1 MDGTLDL
8 SFEAFQDL
16 DNIPTA
22 RGRGWLAS
30 DLNRDDWTVKMTN
43 EGKKEIA
50 SMVNEMVAKPL
61 PTLLRKPS
69 QFDISELANIYNKAK
84 NICDHGVGFAVI
96 DRLPLDD
103 FTIEQMVNVY
113 WTLGQ
118 YMGMNV
124 AQKWDGTMIYD
135 VTDTGKKFGYGVR
148 GSATSVELVFHTDN
162 AFGVSVPDYVGLL
175 CKRPAK
181 VGGLS
186 RFCSLYT
193 VHERMEDKYPSELRR
208 LYQPVH
214 FDRQAE
220 HASNKA
226 KTSLAPMFTWR
237 DNKLRCR
244 ANSSLV
250 RKGYQVGGHEMDN
263 LLQDALNAIEEVT
276 ASEDLWIEAP
286 LSRGNVQYLNNHELG
301 HYRSNFIDY
310 DDQSKKRHLF
320 RLWHRVSGEIHYDG

>member
-22 RGRGWLAS
+22 SGRGWLAS
-30 DLNRDDWTVKMTN
+30 NLNKDDWTVKMSDDGN
-43 EGKKEIA
+43 REIA
-50 SMVNEMVAKPL
+50 SMINEMMAKPL

-69 QFDISELANIYNKAK
+69 QFDIPELANVYKKAK

-96 DRLPLDD
+96 DKLPLDD
-103 FTIEQMVNVY
+103 FAIEQMVDVY

-118 YMGMNV
+118 YMGQNV
-124 AQKWDGTMIYD
+124 AQKWDGTMVYD

-162 AFGVSVPDYVGLL
+162 AFGVAVPDYVGLL
-175 CKRPAK
+175 CKHPAK
-181 VGGLS
+181 AGGLS

-193 VHERMEDKYPSELRR
+193 VHERMEDRYPRELRR

-220 HASNKA
+220 HASDEA

-237 DNKLRCR
+237 DNRLRCR

-250 RKGYQVGGHEMDN
+250 RKGYQVSGHEMDN
-263 LLQDALNAIEEVT
+263 LLQNALDAIDEVT

-286 LSRGNVQYLNNHELG
+286 LSRGDVQYLNNHELG
-301 HYRSNFIDY
+301 HYRSDFIDY

-320 RLWHRVSGEIHYDG
+320 RLWHRVSGGIHYDG

>member
-30 DLNRDDWTVKMTN
+30 NLNKDDWTVKMSDDGN
-43 EGKKEIA
+43 REIA
-50 SMVNEMVAKPL
+50 SMIDQMMAKPL

-69 QFDISELANIYNKAK
+69 QFDIPELADVYKKAK

-96 DRLPLDD
+96 DKLPLDD
-103 FTIEQMVNVY
+103 FAIEQMVDVY

-118 YMGMNV
+118 YMGQNV
-124 AQKWDGTMIYD
+124 AQKWDGTMVYD

-162 AFGVSVPDYVGLL
+162 AFGVAVPDYVGLL
-175 CKRPAK
+175 CKHPAK
-181 VGGLS
+181 AGGLS

-193 VHERMEDKYPSELRR
+193 VHERMENRYPRELRR

-220 HASNKA
+220 HASDEA

-237 DNKLRCR
+237 DNRLRCR

-250 RKGYQVGGHEMDN
+250 R
-263 LLQDALNAIEEVT
+263 
-276 ASEDLWIEAP
+276 
-286 LSRGNVQYLNNHELG
+286 
-301 HYRSNFIDY
+301 
-310 DDQSKKRHLF
+310 
-320 RLWHRVSGEIHYDG
+320 